1 MPGTEHGQL
10 FLLLYE
16 NAIRCLNQA
25 VDCWRL
31 ESSGQAVD
39 LLRRAADI
47 LRELDAGVDLS
58 SGRQTAS
65 DLHRIY
71 GFLLQRL
78 QQAESTGDV
87 YLLREI
93 IGLLEELHQSWKAI
107 AC

>member
-1 MPGTEHGQL
+1 MPETEHGQL

-16 NAIRCLNQA
+16 NAIRYLNQA
-25 VDCWRL
+25 VECWRL

-71 GFLLQRL
+71 GFLLEQL
-78 QQAESTGDV
+78 QQAELTGDAF
-87 YLLREI
+87 LLREI
-93 IGLLEELHQSWKAI
+93 TRLLEELHQSWKVI
-107 AC
+107 AG